1 MNNSFIDRVN
11 AIVQQSQQ
19 PQSMM
24 APAPDPVY
32 PDTGIGALENVANNV
47 PRQTMIRNQP
57 HMLAYINPQE
67 ENLLQDY
74 RNDAP
79 VYIGPDG
86 IPAYAWYDGI
96 VDTYTAA
103 KEKVTDFF
111 SGNNNNTT
119 NSTVTNTNTNTGNN
133 VVTDN
138 STGSNTALQNLTNL
152 ITFAGNKSYVDGKEI
167 TVNNLGQNFA
177 NFVDNDDNLE
187 YVNNILIDK
196 NTGLEAVGTQAQEAF
211 FNTGEGSQVAIRAA
225 DAEAA
230 GVDLSYADGA
240 PVYTVTSTNSGKDY
254 TFSTLAGAN
263 EMKTNILNEA
273 NRIFALDN
281 DIEALFLSGNN
292 PRSYYLDDS
301 GTRYDTPQEALAANE
316 LLASQVPVETTNSVV
331 AQDFGQVYDASG
343 NRIDA
348 GALPTGSNSVRET
361 IANLITPFDSAYYED
376 GTLYGYDK
384 DGNVI
389 DLTGGGESYN
399 SLTGTSNYVYGVSD
413 DADTGTAVDTTGMSE
428 DEATVAEIK
437 DDLLRDI
444 PPNDL
449 AYFASFFGNRVI
461 PYFGGMLAGQ
471 MLDAGI
477 EDRRAIVDEQISAL
491 ETGATPLFN
500 DAGEYIG
507 FDTSTMTGN
516 VSAIL
521 DEYGAEGLLPGGLP
535 EDVADE
541 ENERFNTVFDV
552 QSTAADADPTGMS
565 TEDGFIT
572 TGSGYGALDGTEYYI
587 EGDGSVQE
595 VTDGIVSY
603 DEANSGESVESVYGI
618 EEAAGTT
625 FVDEDQTPA
634 VSKIYDRFFRS
645 GSSAGLPAYMA
656 RWIDGIDFNERLEKV
671 MVDGQVVYINSK
683 GETIPAEYLE
693 STLRIDEDGNI
704 IETED

>member
-11 AIVQQSQQ
+11 AIVQQN
-19 PQSMM
+19 QSTD
-24 APAPDPVY
+24 PAY
-32 PDTGIGALENVANNV
+32 PDAGIGALENVANNV
-47 PRQTMIRNQP
+47 PRQTVIANQP

-67 ENLLQDY
+67 EQMLRDMGGSGL
-74 RNDAP
+74 P
-79 VYIGPDG
+79 GPDG
-86 IPAYAWYDGI
+86 VPAYAFNLF
-96 VDTYTAA
+96 DTSTWTRDDVAETASNIGSSIRDTA
-103 KEKVTDFF
+103 SNVY
-111 SGNNNNTT
+111 NTV
-119 NSTVTNTNTNTGNN
+119 STGLTNTFGDQGTVETFFDENVYDFDQDSTPTNTG
-133 VVTDN
+133 T
-138 STGSNTALQNLTNL
+138 
-152 ITFAGNKSYVDGKEI
+152 
-167 TVNNLGQNFA
+167 
-177 NFVDNDDNLE
+177 
-187 YVNNILIDK
+187 
-196 NTGLEAVGTQAQEAF
+196 NTGTNTTTATNEVVREPNELELSLTSTKTQAELEAEA
-211 FNTGEGSQVAIRAA
+211 RAA
-225 DAEAA
+225 
-230 GVDLSYADGA
+230 GQ
-240 PVYTVTSTNSGKDY
+240 
-254 TFSTLAGAN
+254 
-263 EMKTNILNEA
+263 EMYMYM
-273 NRIFALDN
+273 
-281 DIEALFLSGNN
+281 GN
-292 PRSYYLDDS
+292 YYS
-301 GTRYDTPQEALAANE
+301 
-316 LLASQVPVETTNSVV
+316 VPDEVVETEDTV
-331 AQDFGQVYDASG
+331 
-343 NRIDA
+343 

-413 DADTGTAVDTTGMSE
+413 DPTTGTAVDTTGMSE

-535 EDVADE
+535 EDVATA

-625 FVDEDQTPA
+625 FVDEDETPA

-645 GSSAGLPAYMA
+645 GNSAGLPAYMA

>member
-1 MNNSFIDRVN
+1 MNNTFIDRVN

-19 PQSMM
+19 PTMS
-24 APAPDPVY
+24 APTEPVY
-32 PDTGIGALENVANNV
+32 PDAGMGALENVANNV
-47 PRQTMIRNQP
+47 PRQAQLMNQP

-67 ENLLQDY
+67 EQMLRDMGGAGL
-74 RNDAP
+74 P
-79 VYIGPDG
+79 GPDG
-86 IPAYAWYDGI
+86 IPVYGHGGFHWT
-96 VDTYTAA
+96 DTSTWN
-103 KEKVTDFF
+103 TDAIGQ
-111 SGNNNNTT
+111 SVSN
-119 NSTVTNTNTNTGNN
+119 VTNTVKDTASN
-133 VVTDN
+133 VYDTV
-138 STGSNTALQNLTNL
+138 STGLTNVFGDQGYIETAADKIFDFDGDSTPDTTVYGIGTPEV
-152 ITFAGNKSYVDGKEI
+152 ITTTVLPEFKDNKGGIHE
-167 TVNNLGQNFA
+167 
-177 NFVDNDDNLE
+177 
-187 YVNNILIDK
+187 
-196 NTGLEAVGTQAQEAF
+196 TQA
-211 FNTGEGSQVAIRAA
+211 AA
-225 DAEAA
+225 DQM
-230 GVDLSYADGA
+230 
-240 PVYTVTSTNSGKDY
+240 N
-254 TFSTLAGAN
+254 
-263 EMKTNILNEA
+263 TNILRET
-273 NRIFALDN
+273 NRVFAIDN
-281 DIEALFLSGNN
+281 DIEAIHTMGNS

-301 GTRYDTPQEALAANE
+301 GERYDTPQEAIAANE
-316 LLASQVPVETTNSVV
+316 ILASQVPVNSVV

-343 NRIDA
+343 NRIDTA

-413 DADTGTAVDTTGMSE
+413 DPTTGTAVDTTGMSE

-444 PPNDL
+444 PPSDL
-449 AYFASFFGNRVI
+449 AYFGSFFGNNVI
-461 PYFGGMLAGQ
+461 PIFGSYLAGK

-477 EDRRAIVDEQISAL
+477 DDRRAIVDEQISAL

-535 EDVADE
+535 EDVATA

-552 QSTAADADPTGMS
+552 QSTAAEADPTGMS

-595 VTDGIVSY
+595 VTDGIVNY
-603 DEANSGESVESVYGI
+603 DNAKSGETVESVYGI
-618 EEAAGTT
+618 EEAADTT
-625 FVDEDQTPA
+625 DEDPL
-634 VSKIYDRFFRS
+634 VNKIYNRFKIS
-645 GSSAGLPAYMA
+645 GSTAGLPFYMSK
-656 RWIDGIDFNERLEKV
+656 WMDGVDFDERLEKV
-671 MVDGQVVYINSK
+671 MVDGKVMYKN
-683 GETIPAEYLE
+683 AEGDVISAEDLKNALMY
-693 STLRIDEDGNI
+693 DDDGNI